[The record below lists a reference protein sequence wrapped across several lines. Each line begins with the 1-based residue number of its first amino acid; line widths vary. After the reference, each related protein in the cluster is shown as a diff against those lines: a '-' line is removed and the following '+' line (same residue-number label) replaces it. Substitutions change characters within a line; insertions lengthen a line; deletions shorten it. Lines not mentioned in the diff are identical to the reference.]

1 MSDNMNL
8 FSLAG
13 KVAVVT
19 GARRGI
25 GKGIALEMAKAGADV
40 VIADHTS
47 DHGDMESV
55 IDEIK
60 SIGRRST
67 GVFVDVSRE
76 DQVNNMVAKTM
87 SDFGKIDILVNNA
100 GIAPWVPSVPTLK
113 LADWNKVME
122 VNLNSCFLCS
132 KAVIPNM
139 VKRKSGCIINI
150 ASVEGVEV
158 FDVRRA
164 SSPYAVSKAA
174 VIMLTRGLA
183 WDLGKYN
190 VRANVIAPGGVRT
203 EMLRYLWDPVSMG
216 PEVVKGVQQ
225 LLAERGIQAA
235 LDKVPEE
242 VKAYMKGII
251 PLGRLGEI
259 EDIGHAAVFLASDA
273 ASYITGQTLI
283 VDGGFLA

>member
-1 MSDNMNL
+1 MSETVNF

-25 GKGIALEMAKAGADV
+25 CKGIAVEMAKAGADV
-40 VIADHTS
+40 VIADNIS
-47 DHGDMESV
+47 DHGDMETTV
-55 IDEIK
+55 AEIK
-60 SIGRRST
+60 NLGRRSL
-67 GVFVDVSRE
+67 GIFVDVSKE
-76 DQVNNMVAKTM
+76 DQVNKMAAKIL
-87 SDFGKIDILVNNA
+87 SEFGRLDTLVNNA

-113 LADWNKVME
+113 LDDWNKVME
-122 VNLNSCFLCS
+122 VNLNGCFLCS
-132 KAVIPNM
+132 KAVIPAM
-139 VKRKSGCIINI
+139 VERRSGCIINI
-150 ASVEGVEV
+150 ASVEGLEV
-158 FDVRRA
+158 FDIRRA

-203 EMLRYLWDPVSMG
+203 QMLRHIWDPVSLG
-216 PEVVKGVQQ
+216 PDVVKGMQQ
-225 LLAERGIQAA
+225 LLAERGVRTE

-242 VKAYMKGII
+242 INNYMKGII
-251 PLGRLGEI
+251 PLGRLGEP
-259 EDIGHAAVFLASDA
+259 EDIGRAAVFLASDA
-273 ASYITGQTLI
+273 ASYITGQTLV

>member
-1 MSDNMNL
+1 MSETVNF

-13 KVAVVT
+13 KVGIVT

-25 GKGIALEMAKAGADV
+25 GKGIAVEMAKAGADV
-40 VIADHTS
+40 VIADHLS
-47 DHGDMESV
+47 NHGDMESV
-55 IDEIK
+55 VAEIK
-60 SIGRRST
+60 NMGRRSV
-67 GVFVDVSRE
+67 GIFVDVSRE
-76 DQVNNMVAKTM
+76 DQVNVMVAKTL
-87 SDFGKIDILVNNA
+87 SEFGQVDILVNNA
-100 GIAPWVPSVPTLK
+100 GIAPWVPSVPTLNP
-113 LADWNKVME
+113 ADWNRVMN
-122 VNLNSCFLCS
+122 VNLDGCFLCS

-139 VKRKSGCIINI
+139 LERRSGCIINI

-158 FDVRRA
+158 FDIRRA

-203 EMLRYLWDPVSMG
+203 EMLRFLWDPVSMG

-225 LLAERGIQAA
+225 LLAERGVHVS
-235 LDKVPEE
+235 LDKVPREI
-242 VKAYMKGII
+242 KNYMKGII